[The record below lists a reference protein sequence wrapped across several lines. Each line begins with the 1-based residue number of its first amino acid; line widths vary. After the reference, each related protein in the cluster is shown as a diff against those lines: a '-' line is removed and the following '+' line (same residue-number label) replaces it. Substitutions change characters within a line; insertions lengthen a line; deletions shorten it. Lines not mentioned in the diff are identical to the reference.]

1 MIHHAPGS
9 PRVALGQFAEPS
21 EPMLRFA
28 AQLGV
33 TGVLLNTPA
42 IPGEQ
47 HWEVAD
53 LVALRERCEAFGL
66 ALEAVEN
73 VPNQFYERAMLGA
86 PGADEDIEHMAI
98 TIRNIAAAGIPVLGL
113 NFCPGSVWRTWVGDR
128 GRSGA
133 WVSGFDAAAV
143 DSGHPVY
150 IARRDRRLDD
160 PWVRD
165 AQFLA
170 GVQIDEEQMWGNFA
184 HFIGGV
190 APVAEQAGVRLALH
204 PDDPPVADLGGVARI
219 LRSVDALE
227 KALQVAASPAVGLDL
242 CLGTISARGGEPAV
256 LDAIRRFGP
265 RGAIVYVHFRD
276 VRGTVPVF
284 EECFLGEGNYR
295 PATVMGALIDTG
307 FRGFIID
314 DHVPR
319 MVDDTTFAHRG
330 RAHAT
335 GYLQGMLAAAQAAGA

>member
-1 MIHHAPGS
+1 MSAPG

-28 AQLGV
+28 GQLGV
-33 TGVLLNTPA
+33 AGVLLNTPA
-42 IPGEQ
+42 IPGERR
-47 HWEVAD
+47 WEVAD

-66 ALEAVEN
+66 RLEAVEN
-73 VPNQFYERAMLGA
+73 VPNRFYERAMLGA
-86 PGADEDIEHMAI
+86 PGADEDIDQMAA
-98 TIRNIAAAGIPVLGL
+98 TIRNVGAAGIPVLGL
-113 NFCPGSVWRTWVGDR
+113 NFCPGSVWRTWVGER

-143 DSGHPVY
+143 ESDRPVY

-170 GVQIDEEQMWGNFA
+170 GVEVGEEEMWENFA
-184 HFIGGV
+184 RFIRAV
-190 APVAEQAGVRLALH
+190 APVAEQVGVRLALH
-204 PDDPPVADLGGVARI
+204 PDDPPVPELGGVARI

-227 KALQVAASPAVGLDL
+227 QALHIAASSAVGLDL
-242 CLGTISARGGEPAV
+242 CLGTISSCGGEPAV

-265 RGAIVYVHFRD
+265 RDAIVYVHFRD

-284 EECFLGEGNYR
+284 EECFLGDGNYR
-295 PATVMGALIDTG
+295 PAMVMAALIDSG
-307 FRGFIID
+307 FCGFIID

-335 GYLQGMLAAAQAAGA
+335 GYLQGMLAAAQRPGA